1 MTPFLLT
8 AFSMSSLEA
17 RIEHRRTAFAYALE
31 GHTGVLD
38 FAADQQPFPRP
49 MEGLLEAIFRG
60 LTRLPDTAQSI
71 SIQVASPR
79 IVRAGSAAGR
89 LVRQSSGTIGPK
101 HSRVWNVIRERLSN
115 RLVTWKLLEV
125 DSSEKLDAFVRCC
138 QHLLGFQPIP
148 FPIPNAHSAQSPAIE
163 RCPVAKQG
171 ALSPCNAVIATPAV
185 LRDIRA
191 CADTTIYEELPDV
204 A

>member
-1 MTPFLLT
+1 MNPFLLT
-8 AFSMSSLEA
+8 AFSTSSLKTQ
-17 RIEHRRTAFAYALE
+17 IEHRRTAFAFVLE
-31 GHTGVLD
+31 DKNGVLD
-38 FAADQQPFPRP
+38 FSADLQPFPRP
-49 MEGLLEAIFRG
+49 MPGLLEATSRG
-60 LTRLPDTAQSI
+60 LTHLPDTAQSI

-89 LVRQSSGTIGPK
+89 LVRQSSGTMGRK
-101 HSRVWNVIRERLSN
+101 HSRVWNAIRERLTN
-115 RLVTWKLLEV
+115 RHVAWKLLEMG
-125 DSSEKLDAFVRCC
+125 SSEKLDALVRCC
-138 QHLLGFQPIP
+138 QHMLGFQPIP
-148 FPIPNAHSAQSPAIE
+148 FPIPNEQSAQSPAIE

-191 CADTTIYEELPDV
+191 CADTTIYEEFLDV